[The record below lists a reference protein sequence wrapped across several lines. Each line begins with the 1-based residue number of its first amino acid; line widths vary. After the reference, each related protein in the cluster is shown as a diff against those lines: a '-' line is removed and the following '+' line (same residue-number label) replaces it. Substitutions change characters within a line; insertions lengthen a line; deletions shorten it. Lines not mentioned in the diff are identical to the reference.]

1 MKGVFVL
8 EKRSRDIEDKI
19 TNTENAL
26 LEAKKLLKSSQDL
39 LLDHKK
45 SSEKLIRE
53 QEDIAIKNSEI
64 YLQNIDKEIERKQA
78 SASKEI
84 EFIHSNAALKIQQK
98 ISQISISTIE
108 DLLSNDFKPSKN
120 NNLENDFIDQI
131 PSALSYFKK

>member
-1 MKGVFVL
+1 MQWW
-8 EKRSRDIEDKI
+8 KI

-131 PSALSYFKK
+131 PRALSYFKK